1 MKPLAARRKQPR
13 RLKETAVDYQV
24 TMRTLAATPENKV
37 WTYDDYL
44 GLPDD
49 QQYQII
55 EGELFLA
62 PAPYS
67 DHQRVS
73 RELEFLLLTHVK
85 KHALGEVFY
94 APFDVIID
102 ERNVVQPDILFIDK
116 SRLGYIRKRGLFGRP
131 DLAMEIVS
139 PSTTQLDRRKKL
151 ALYERC
157 GVPEYWVIDPANR
170 TIEIF
175 LLTEGRYQPLAFAAE
190 TGSVK
195 SHLLPGFEVDLAAI
209 MPAPAE

>member
-1 MKPLAARRKQPR
+1 MQA
-13 RLKETAVDYQV
+13 
-24 TMRTLAATPENKV
+24 LAATPENKV
-37 WTYDDYL
+37 WTYADYL

-49 QQYQII
+49 KQYQII
-55 EGELFLA
+55 DGELFMA

-73 RELEFLLLTHVK
+73 RKLAVLLIKHVEK
-85 KHALGEVFY
+85 NVLGEVFY
-94 APFDVIID
+94 APFDVILD
-102 ERNVVQPDILFIDK
+102 DQNVVQPDILLIEK
-116 SRLGYIRKRGLFGRP
+116 SRLPKIRQRGLFGRP

-139 PSTTQLDRRKKL
+139 PSSTQIDRRKKH
-151 ALYERC
+151 ALYESC

-175 LLTEGRYQPLAFAAE
+175 VLAEGQYQPFAFAAE

-195 SHLLPGFEVDLAAI
+195 SNLLSGFEVDLTAV
-209 MPAPAE
+209 MPPPPE